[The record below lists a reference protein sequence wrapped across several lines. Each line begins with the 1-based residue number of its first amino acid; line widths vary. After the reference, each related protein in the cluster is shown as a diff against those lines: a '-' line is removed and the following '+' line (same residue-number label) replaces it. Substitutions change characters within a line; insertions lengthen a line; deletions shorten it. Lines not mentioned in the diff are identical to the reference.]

1 MVSPNSQNLMWFRRK
16 IEDSGLLTFPESSAA
31 FDFLRRVATDSKNG
45 LVRRNYKTLMP
56 LEHPICENFSES
68 GLSDNWEI
76 FGNNGALIGGEY
88 LLPGLPDPSETNL
101 RLKRSDLFRDG
112 FVEARI
118 GESLGAFW
126 LYARR
131 STQGMVRF
139 GFDSDGFLRIQ
150 AWQNGEPRVLD
161 SVLWVRPKDDL
172 TLRLE
177 IRGDGAIGYVN
188 GKHAFSTPL
197 EIPRALGYGW
207 WGVAASASETGMAQ
221 TRIKVLSSGPISPTI
236 VVMDLLP
243 AVTEA
248 DASEPAPTRDVL
260 EALRPRAGEVGV
272 IAPVVG
278 QQAADRTLSSP
289 DARSLDGLRVFARY
303 HRLRLMPV
311 VDLGYYN
318 DPEPA
323 DVIAYMKKSDLDG
336 LCLRVRR
343 LPEAEWC
350 EKMEKAL
357 ETLFANVI
365 LIQSDKPLA
374 ETAGTDAKVVL
385 HELQRGSVYL
395 QTGKATWTTQ
405 AEKFEKWTASPAGTG
420 RTSAKP
426 MLVVMP
432 RGKEN

>member
-1 MVSPNSQNLMWFRRK
+1 
-16 IEDSGLLTFPESSAA
+16 LTFPESSAA
-31 FDFLRRVATDSKNG
+31 FDFLRGVARDSKNG
-45 LVRRNYKTLMP
+45 LVRRNYMTLMP
-56 LEHPICENFSES
+56 LEQPVIENFSQS

-76 FGNNGALIGGEY
+76 FGNNGALVGGEY

-131 STQGMVRF
+131 STKGMVRF

-177 IRGDGAIGYVN
+177 IRGDGAICYYN
-188 GKHAFSTPL
+188 GKHVFSTPL
-197 EIPRALGYGW
+197 EIPREIGYGW

-221 TRIKVLSSGPISPTI
+221 TRLKTLSSGPMSPAI
-236 VVMDLLP
+236 AVIDLLP
-243 AVTEA
+243 TVME
-248 DASEPAPTRDVL
+248 SGVSVSAPTRDVL
-260 EALRPRAGEVGV
+260 ESLRARVDDVGV
-272 IAPVVG
+272 IAPVIG
-278 QQAADRTLSSP
+278 QQAVDRSFSP
-289 DARSLDGLRVFARY
+289 PDDRSLGDLRVFARY

-323 DVIAYMKKSDLDG
+323 DVIAYMKKSGLDG
-336 LCLRVRR
+336 LCLRMRR
-343 LPEAEWC
+343 LPGAEWC
-350 EKMEKAL
+350 AKMEKAL
-357 ETLFANVI
+357 EAMFANVI

-374 ETAGTDAKVVL
+374 EAAEAGAKVVL
-385 HELQRGSVYL
+385 HELQRGSLYL
-395 QTGKATWTTQ
+395 QTGQAAWETE
-405 AEKFEKWTASPAGTG
+405 AEKFEKWKASTAGTS
-420 RTSAKP
+420 RTGAKP
-426 MLVVMP
+426 TLVVMP
-432 RGKEN
+432 RGRED